1 MNNFNRLIFSLTII
15 LINVVG
21 YSQTEIKGTVYG
33 DDGSELPFCNIR
45 EKGNSLNV
53 VVSKVDGSFTINAN
67 DTLIFSFVGFKN

>member
-33 DDGSELPFCNIR
+33 DDGSELPFCNFHAPTNI
-45 EKGNSLNV
+45 LL
-53 VVSKVDGSFTINAN
+53 F
-67 DTLIFSFVGFKN
+67 GF